1 VYLCAF
7 DITCPAGLA
16 DVIDGT
22 EVADG
27 VREKGDGIAVERR
40 NGLAEDEETGGEA
53 AGTLV

>member
-1 VYLCAF
+1 
-7 DITCPAGLA
+7 LA